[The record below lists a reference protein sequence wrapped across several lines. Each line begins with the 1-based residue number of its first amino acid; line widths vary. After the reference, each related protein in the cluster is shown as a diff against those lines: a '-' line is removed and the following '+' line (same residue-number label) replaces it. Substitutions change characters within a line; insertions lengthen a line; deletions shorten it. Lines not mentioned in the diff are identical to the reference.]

1 MKSEK
6 YYYYDKFREEFKP
19 YGLTCETWVPRIMP
33 KCDQHNEIEINYL
46 PQGSLTYLR
55 HNEKITIPCK
65 RLTVFWGLIPHQ
77 IVHYED
83 VEYYYV
89 CTIPLARFL
98 SWRLPTQF
106 VDNLL
111 RGDILSEISDEYFQ
125 YDEFLIHN
133 WLKESDV
140 DLQSEL
146 MFLEMQTRITRM
158 AYRLQTPDTGIAL
171 AERETTLIEE
181 ITIYI
186 TKNYFNNIK
195 ANDVGDAVG
204 LHSDYAN
211 HIFKKAFGTTISDY
225 IAELRIAHAIS
236 KLLTTDMSITDI
248 AYECGFNSTARFN
261 ATFYKKKQCTP
272 REYKRRLTKTQ
283 QISL

>member
-33 KCDQHNEIEINYL
+33 KCDRHNEIEINYL

-111 RGDILSEISDEYFQ
+111 RGDILLELSDEYSQ

-158 AYRLQTPDTGIAL
+158 AYRLRTPDTGIAL
-171 AERETTLIEE
+171 AGRETTLIEK

-186 TKNYFNNIK
+186 TKNYFNNLK
-195 ANDVGDAVG
+195 VNDIGDAVG
-204 LHSDYAN
+204 LHPDYAN

-225 IAELRIAHAIS
+225 IAELRIAHAQR
-236 KLLTTDMSITDI
+236 KLLTTDMSITNI
-248 AYECGFNSTARFN
+248 AYECGFNSIARFN
-261 ATFYKKKQCTP
+261 ATFFKKIQCTP
-272 REYKRRLTKTQ
+272 REYKKK
-283 QISL
+283 IVK